1 MRGEKC
7 YNCCLQSA
15 QDVWTRL
22 SAGLG
27 PALFLCPDVRTAYGE
42 ETVVDL
48 ETPLRSLL
56 SDLGLDLYDLEM
68 VKGTLNVVVT
78 KSGGVDLEALTK
90 ANRQISEWLD
100 VNDPI
105 AGRYTLDVSSPG
117 LERKLRTPAH
127 FISTIGEVVTL
138 RERRSDA
145 PTRRLEGTVL
155 AADETSVTLEDA
167 EQGRVVVLIDSIER
181 ARTVFKWGA
190 EAKPSP
196 SRAKSDASSTRKGG

>member
-1 MRGEKC
+1 M
-7 YNCCLQSA
+7 A
-15 QDVWTRL
+15 
-22 SAGLG
+22 
-27 PALFLCPDVRTAYGE
+27 
-42 ETVVDL
+42 VDL
-48 ETPLRSLL
+48 DTPLRSLL
-56 SDLGLDLYDLEM
+56 SELGLDLYDLEM
-68 VKGTLNVVVT
+68 VKGTLNVVVS
-78 KSGGVDLEALTK
+78 KPGGVDLESLTK

-117 LERKLRTPAH
+117 LERKLRTPTH

-138 RERRSDA
+138 RELRGDE

-155 AADETSVTLEDA
+155 AADDSTVTLDDTEI
-167 EQGRVVVLIDSIER
+167 GHVVVRIDAVER

-196 SRAKSDASSTRKGG
+196 SRAKTSASSTRKDG